1 MPFRTAHTR
10 RRLPCLRRSV
20 RGEHGPLIARRN
32 DGRVAHAEQDSRQR
46 QHFPCSEC
54 KGNAIAVELDRPPNG
69 TKAPSRL
76 CHNHA
81 VNAAQVMEVSSVLGQ
96 GRERRRLPPRL
107 RAEQRRQGWRL
118 LRSYV
123 PEPRRSTEGPRWS
136 FGAVPTKAGN
146 AASDPADA
154 TKAGNLASDPP
165 GPRPRRQGMRLPTC
179 PGRGHEGRE
188 GGFRPCSHP

>member
-1 MPFRTAHTR
+1 MVASRMLSKILDRDSTSLAVNAREMLSPSSWIGHRMGR
-10 RRLPCLRRSV
+10 RRLLACVIQPRR
-20 RGEHGPLIARRN
+20 H
-32 DGRVAHAEQDSRQR
+32 
-46 QHFPCSEC
+46 
-54 KGNAIAVELDRPPNG
+54 
-69 TKAPSRL
+69 
-76 CHNHA
+76 
-81 VNAAQVMEVSSVLGQ
+81 NAAQVMEVPSVLGQ